1 MFACLSAPIIKT
13 LTKTLINLIIFP
25 ESKMV
30 ITQSRAK
37 KKITGGRLSTYK
49 KKKRKYEIGRKAALT
64 KIGDLKRKFIR
75 MKGGS
80 QKIRLLDINKAN
92 LFDSKTKAYSVVTIK
107 SVVENKASSHFIRRN
122 IMTKGAIIIT
132 EKGKAVITSRPGQ
145 DGVVNAVLISLT

>member
-1 MFACLSAPIIKT
+1 
-13 LTKTLINLIIFP
+13 
-25 ESKMV
+25 
-30 ITQSRAK
+30 
-37 KKITGGRLSTYK
+37 
-49 KKKRKYEIGRKAALT
+49 
-64 KIGDLKRKFIR
+64 

-145 DGVVNAVLISLT
+145 DGVVNAVLI